1 LIFSCFLGAAT
12 IISRLSGDCG
22 ETTLLKGAIFDL
34 GETLMHLTVTW
45 EQLREWRIQA
55 IHDALAEQGADLSP
69 VEVRREWLRL
79 HEEESDYA
87 ARTFEEI
94 EIQESFL
101 KLFDRLKVKPE
112 QQPDMDEL
120 VKRFFAQEAES
131 WVILPG
137 VPQMLQQVRDLGLKI
152 GLLSNA
158 RNDWAVKEIM
168 NRLGLTS
175 YFDVILTS
183 AALGIRKPRPE
194 PFHEMLK
201 LLGVGA
207 DEAVMVGNSLEADIA
222 GAKPLGIRTI
232 LVKFSNQPDE
242 LPLYLEA
249 NVDPDTTVSAVQ
261 DVVLAIKQMI
271 ASN

>member
-1 LIFSCFLGAAT
+1 
-12 IISRLSGDCG
+12 
-22 ETTLLKGAIFDL
+22 LLKGAIFDL

-45 EQLREWRIQA
+45 EQVREWRIQA
-55 IHDALAEQGADLSP
+55 IHSALKEQGAETSSA
-69 VEVRREWLRL
+69 EVRRKWLRL

-101 KLFDRLKVKPE
+101 KLFDRLRVKPE
-112 QQPDMDEL
+112 QRPSMDEL
-120 VKRFFAQEAES
+120 VKRFFALEAES

-137 VPQMLQQVRDLGLKI
+137 VPQMLQQVRDLRLKM

-168 NRLGLTS
+168 NQLGLTP

-194 PFHEMLK
+194 PFLEMLK
-201 LLGVGA
+201 LLGVRA
-207 DEAVMVGNSLEADIA
+207 DEAVMVGNSLEADVA
-222 GAKPLGIRTI
+222 GARPLGMRTI
-232 LVKFSNQPDE
+232 LVKFGNHPDE
-242 LPLYLEA
+242 LPLHLEA

-261 DVVLAIKQMI
+261 DVVQAIKQMMT
-271 ASN
+271 SR

>member
-1 LIFSCFLGAAT
+1 
-12 IISRLSGDCG
+12 
-22 ETTLLKGAIFDL
+22 LLKGAIFDL
-34 GETLMHLTVTW
+34 GETLMHLTATW
-45 EQLREWRIQA
+45 EQVAEWRVQA
-55 IHDALAEQGADLSP
+55 IHSALAEQGADPSEAD
-69 VEVRREWLRL
+69 VKREWSRL
-79 HEEESDYA
+79 HAEESDYA

-101 KLFDRLKVKPE
+101 KLFERLKVKPE
-112 QQPDMDEL
+112 QQPNMDEL
-120 VKRFFAQEAES
+120 LKRFFALEAES

-137 VPQMLQQVRDLGLKI
+137 VLQMLQQVRDLGLRT

-183 AALGIRKPRPE
+183 AAVGIRKPRPE
-194 PFHEMLK
+194 PFREMLK
-201 LLGVGA
+201 LLGVRA

-222 GAKPLGIRTI
+222 GAKPLGVRTI
-232 LVKFSNQPDE
+232 LVKFGNHPDE
-242 LPLYLEA
+242 LPLHLET

-261 DVVLAIKQMI
+261 DIVPAIKQMI
-271 ASN
+271 ASD

>member
-1 LIFSCFLGAAT
+1 
-12 IISRLSGDCG
+12 
-22 ETTLLKGAIFDL
+22 LLKAAIFDL

-45 EQLREWRIQA
+45 EQIREWRIQA
-55 IHDALAEQGADLSP
+55 IHSALKEQGADPSP
-69 VEVRREWLRL
+69 AEVRREWLRL

-94 EIQESFL
+94 EIRESFL

-112 QQPDMDEL
+112 QQPNMDDL
-120 VKRFFAQEAES
+120 VRRFFALEAES

-137 VPQMLQQVRDLGLKI
+137 VPQMLQEVRDLGLKI

-194 PFHEMLK
+194 PFREMLK
-201 LLGVGA
+201 LLGVEA

-222 GAKPLGIRTI
+222 GARPLGIRTI
-232 LVKFSNQPDE
+232 RVKFGDHPDE
-242 LPLYLEA
+242 LPLHPEA
-249 NVDPDTTVSAVQ
+249 NVDPDITVSTVQ
-261 DVVLAIKQMI
+261 DVVQEIKQIMT
-271 ASN
+271 NR

>member
-1 LIFSCFLGAAT
+1 
-12 IISRLSGDCG
+12 
-22 ETTLLKGAIFDL
+22 LLKAAIFDL

-45 EQLREWRIQA
+45 QQVGEWRIQA
-55 IHDALAEQGADLSP
+55 IQDALAEQGAHP
-69 VEVRREWLRL
+69 NPAEIRREWLRL
-79 HEEESDYA
+79 HEEESEYA

-94 EIQESFL
+94 EIQESFS

-112 QQPDMDEL
+112 QQPNMDEL
-120 VKRFFAQEAES
+120 VKRFFELEAES

-137 VPQMLQQVRDLGLKI
+137 VPQMLQQVRDLGLKM

-168 NRLGLTS
+168 NGLDLTS

-194 PFHEMLK
+194 PFREMLK

-207 DEAVMVGNSLEADIA
+207 DEAVMIGNSLEADIA
-222 GAKPLGIRTI
+222 GARPLGIRTI
-232 LVKFSNQPDE
+232 HVKFGHNPDE
-242 LPLYLEA
+242 LPLHFEA
-249 NVDPDTTVSAVQ
+249 NVDPDIAVSTVE
-261 DVVLAIKQMI
+261 DVVLAIKQMM
-271 ASN
+271 AKD